1 MDEIASRGQVKVN
14 VYEEWVE
21 ITAGMGFAPRKEK
34 QPPTAEWIDPASAD
48 AALLDALEVL
58 HCFGEVPITI
68 ESHVKSGKGKADF
81 WEAIAANRAELV
93 RDALEEKGVPF
104 RQMTATGLYG
114 KAGLDRNCIIL
125 RVKLFPQNEAA
136 SQKGSPRGKAK

>member
-48 AALLDALEVL
+48 AALRLVMQENVSPEVVV
-58 HCFGEVPITI
+58 HER
-68 ESHVKSGKGKADF
+68 HD
-81 WEAIAANRAELV
+81 
-93 RDALEEKGVPF
+93 
-104 RQMTATGLYG
+104 
-114 KAGLDRNCIIL
+114 
-125 RVKLFPQNEAA
+125 
-136 SQKGSPRGKAK
+136 